1 MERETRPYLRP
12 VKGGAQMKEPRN
24 KPGRAIWLLLL
35 MVLGAAISSP
45 QPSLQGRAGKQS
57 DSVVRLAAMPLSF
70 EPNQGQ
76 LREKVRF
83 FAAGGRSALY
93 LAEDEAVFALRESAA
108 STTL

>member
-1 MERETRPYLRP
+1 
-12 VKGGAQMKEPRN
+12 
-24 KPGRAIWLLLL
+24 
-35 MVLGAAISSP
+35 
-45 QPSLQGRAGKQS
+45 
-57 DSVVRLAAMPLSF
+57 MPLSF

-108 STTL
+108 STTLSVGRMRIVGARPEADAVGEEELFWRQ